1 MEKYLAGELFC
12 LSIPEVPGFK
22 DLYNHAVQIK

>member
-1 MEKYLAGELFC
+1 MGKYLADELL
-12 LSIPEVPGFK
+12 LSIHEVPGFK